1 MLPAL
6 HNEERAHAN
15 PVTCC
20 LRSTSRSNVP
30 TCVRHAC
37 KSQELRGG
45 LLKRRFACPST
56 LRQAL
61 RPFDKP
67 FDRLRGASG
76 GARLRGASGQARSR
90 CSAARYF
97 SFYLFA
103 QRARGFFALRAKKR
117 KTGYP
122 LGER

>member
-61 RPFDKP
+61 RPFEK
-67 FDRLRGASG
+67 LR
-76 GARLRGASGQARSR
+76 GARLRGASGQARSG
-90 CSAARYF
+90 CSAAKYF